1 VFVLEIGGE
10 SGEEAIRCARCG
22 RHKPPDAFNW
32 RRRERGQRDTYC
44 RPCRAD
50 YKHEH
55 YSANKQR
62 YIQQAAAGKRRR
74 QRERMTFLI
83 EYLRSRGCVE
93 CGETDP
99 LVLEFDHRG
108 DKACNIGSVL
118 NERRWEAV
126 LSEIEKCDVRCA
138 NCHRRRTALQR
149 NTMRFVLVAEA
160 ESTM

>member
-1 VFVLEIGGE
+1 MVEKRRD
-10 SGEEAIRCARCG
+10 SDEEEIRCARCG
-22 RHKPPDAFNW
+22 RHKPSDAFNW

-44 RPCRAD
+44 RPCRAE

-62 YIQQAAAGKRRR
+62 YIDQAATSKRKR

-83 EYLRSRGCVE
+83 ECLRSHGCVD

-108 DKACNIGSVL
+108 DKAFNIGSVL

-126 LSEIEKCDVRCA
+126 LREIEKCDVRCA
-138 NCHRRRTALQR
+138 NCHRRRTARQL
-149 NTMRFVLVAEA
+149 NSMRFMLVTKQ
-160 ESTM
+160 ES